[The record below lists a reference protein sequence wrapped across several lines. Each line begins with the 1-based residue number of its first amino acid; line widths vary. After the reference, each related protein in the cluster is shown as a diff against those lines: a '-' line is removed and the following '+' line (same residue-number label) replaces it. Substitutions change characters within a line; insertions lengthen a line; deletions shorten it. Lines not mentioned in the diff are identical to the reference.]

1 MRWTTNAASN
11 CIQTDLL
18 HRKVARFPPPL
29 PRPASPRCDRDPRLF
44 RASRAPLPPPE
55 QAEAVGWSRA
65 PDITCVINRVGEDEK
80 LHRAHRAAITR
91 IAHPPYRSII
101 LAKALMR
108 YDGGE
113 LERGERC
120 AVGAG
125 DGAGGDAVEGVRKL

>member
-1 MRWTTNAASN
+1 MISFDAAELRYF
-11 CIQTDLL
+11 IIDQ
-18 HRKVARFPPPL
+18 F
-29 PRPASPRCDRDPRLF
+29 F
-44 RASRAPLPPPE
+44 
-55 QAEAVGWSRA
+55 
-65 PDITCVINRVGEDEK
+65 
-80 LHRAHRAAITR
+80 TR

-125 DGAGGDAVEGVRKL
+125 DGAGGDAVEGVRKLYDWTPWQAP